1 MAGGSMS
8 AADGPRRCAWTP
20 EVVATGSPLETLWR
34 AFLDEARDSPTL
46 PRPLLRDD
54 TAGEGSLFGLD
65 AGLAE
70 PDADAVV
77 DDDDEEDADLPP
89 AILDSERGEV
99 LSQAAYIDQL
109 EGMLLGAG
117 LSARPGAACS
127 DESARAAQGQTSVG
141 LRHEN
146 RMLRAKCLMLQRQ
159 LQEAHARCRRAEKVN
174 AQWREQ
180 HGSMRT
186 RERESWRALQQALRK
201 LERMGESEAHNHRLR
216 DSLAKR
222 SAELVRCGQR
232 IAELELMCENLRDA
246 LGKAMSNLQ
255 PEALDALT

>member
-1 MAGGSMS
+1 MAGGSLVS
-8 AADGPRRCAWTP
+8 ADGPRRCSWTP
-20 EVVATGSPLETLWR
+20 EVAATGSPLETLWK
-34 AFLDEARDSPTL
+34 AFMDEARDSPAL

-54 TAGEGSLFGLD
+54 TAGEGSLIGLD

-70 PDADAVV
+70 PDLDAL
-77 DDDDEEDADLPP
+77 DDDEDKDAYLPP
-89 AILDSERGEV
+89 AILETERGEV
-99 LSQAAYIDQL
+99 QSQAAYIDQL

-127 DESARAAQGQTSVG
+127 DVSASAAQGQTSVG

-232 IAELELMCENLRDA
+232 IAELELMCESLRDA
-246 LGKAMSNLQ
+246 LGQAMSNLQ